1 MKKQIEDIIQRANSV
16 ILEHHGMTADSISK
30 ELSGLREDLAV
41 VEGSLISVEEEVEL
55 ASNLLERAIVA
66 VNTVSDAFESHINV
80 K

>member
-1 MKKQIEDIIQRANSV
+1 
-16 ILEHHGMTADSISK
+16 MTADSISK